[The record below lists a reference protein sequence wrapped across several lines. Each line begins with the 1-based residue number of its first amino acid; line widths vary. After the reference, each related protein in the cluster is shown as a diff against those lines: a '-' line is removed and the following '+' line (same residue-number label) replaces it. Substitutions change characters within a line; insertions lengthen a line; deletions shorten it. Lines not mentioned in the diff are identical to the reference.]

1 MNELTILRR
10 EVELLYRNLP
20 LGQVVSMLNA
30 SLLAWVDHQ
39 SANPHGLWAW
49 LWLAAALLIA
59 GLRLGE
65 YARYRKDDAQVTAY
79 RWHRRAVIGAAAAG
93 LIWGGGALLFS
104 TGAAVEQ
111 QLFTAFVMAGMVAG
125 AVPVLAA
132 DRMAF
137 RAYALPIVGA
147 VFIGLL
153 GSDPL
158 HIAASIMA
166 LVFLLAAMRSA
177 DYFHQTLHESLRLE
191 SEKDHLL
198 VDVQAARQAA
208 EQSDRAKTEFLANVS
223 HELRTPMN
231 GILGMAD
238 LLDMEELSP
247 AQRELLA
254 PLRQSADELLHLINN
269 LIELSA
275 IEAGHVRLQPAPFIL
290 GDLLVAGLASWE
302 AKAASRQ
309 LQFAV
314 TMDEKLP
321 AMVEGDLTRLRQVL
335 DHLLDNALKFTER
348 GSVRVEAHYDN
359 TAGDQ
364 IMVRFVVADTG
375 IGMSAEQARN
385 LGEIFSQADGST
397 TRRHGG
403 TGIGLPIARRLIA
416 LMGGRLQIDSE
427 VDAGSRFSFV
437 IPFTSVAD

>member
-1 MNELTILRR
+1 MNDLTILRR

-20 LGQVVSMLNA
+20 LGQVVSILNA

-39 SANPHGLWAW
+39 SANPHGLWTW

-59 GLRLGE
+59 GLRLSE
-65 YARYRKDDAQVTAY
+65 YLRYRKDQGLLTAY

-93 LIWGGGALLFS
+93 VIWGAGALIFAAH
-104 TGAAVEQ
+104 AAVEQ

-166 LVFLLAAMRSA
+166 LVFLLAATRSA
-177 DYFHQTLHESLRLE
+177 DYFHDSLHESLRLE
-191 SEKDHLL
+191 SEKDRLL
-198 VDVQAARQAA
+198 IDVKAAKQTA

-231 GILGMAD
+231 GILGMAE
-238 LLDMEELSP
+238 LLDMEELTP
-247 AQRELLA
+247 AQRELLS
-254 PLRQSADELLHLINN
+254 PLRQSADELLRLINN

-275 IEAGHVRLQPAPFIL
+275 IEAGHVRLQPAPFML
-290 GDLLVAGLASWE
+290 RDLLVGGLASWE
-302 AKAASRQ
+302 ARAQSQQ
-309 LQFAV
+309 LRFV
-314 TMDEKLP
+314 VDFDDTLP
-321 AMVEGDLTRLRQVL
+321 ALIDGDQNRLRQIL

-348 GSVRVEAHYDN
+348 GDVRIEAHHDSTQGN
-359 TAGDQ
+359 Q
-364 IMVRFVVADTG
+364 VLVRFVVADTG
-375 IGMSAEQARN
+375 IGMSADQVRK
-385 LGEIFSQADGST
+385 LGEIFSQADGSS

-427 VDAGSRFSFV
+427 IDAGSRFSFV
-437 IPFTSVAD
+437 LPFTSVVD